1 MFKKYK
7 FFVIIYV
14 GNKEKYGKNILNKI
28 RNKIKYD
35 LIIIDDEINPY
46 NAVTIMEELNKEENF
61 KTKVIIMIGINK
73 EFIKEHY
80 IKDYK
85 FKDYKF
91 KDYIIKRNYKTE
103 IERIIN
109 KYL

>member
-1 MFKKYK
+1 M
-7 FFVIIYV
+7 
-14 GNKEKYGKNILNKI
+14 YGKDIPNKI
-28 RNKIKYD
+28 RNNIKYD
-35 LIIIDDEINPY
+35 LIIIDDEMTPY

-61 KTKVIIMIGINK
+61 KTKVIIMLGINK

-80 IKDYK
+80 I
-85 FKDYKF
+85 KDYKF

>member
-1 MFKKYK
+1 
-7 FFVIIYV
+7 
-14 GNKEKYGKNILNKI
+14 
-28 RNKIKYD
+28 
-35 LIIIDDEINPY
+35 
-46 NAVTIMEELNKEENF
+46 
-61 KTKVIIMIGINK
+61 MIGINK

-80 IKDYK
+80 I
-85 FKDYKF
+85 KDYKF

>member
-1 MFKKYK
+1 MT
-7 FFVIIYV
+7 
-14 GNKEKYGKNILNKI
+14 
-28 RNKIKYD
+28 
-35 LIIIDDEINPY
+35 PY
-46 NAVTIMEELNKEENF
+46 NAVTIMEELKKDENF
-61 KTKVIIMIGINK
+61 KTKVIVMLGINK

-85 FKDYKF
+85 FKDY
-91 KDYIIKRNYKTE
+91 IIKRNYRTE